1 MKIFWP
7 RIAFAPLLLT
17 FVGELGAIDVE
28 ELPPPAKHKVNFV
41 KEILPIFKKHCV
53 ECHGPDKQ
61 KSDYRI
67 DVKARAFGGG
77 EMGEAIIP
85 GKSAESPLVHFIS
98 GLDEE
103 VIMPP
108 KGDSLGDKK
117 VGLIR
122 AWIDQG
128 ADWPDDAG
136 AQVADPMDHWAFKP
150 LQQPGTPRFMN
161 PIDAFLLVRLE
172 RKGLKFSPRADKR
185 TLIRRLYLVMHGLPP
200 TSAEVTAF
208 VENKDPRA
216 YAQLVDRVLASPRYG
231 ERWGQHWLDIVRFA
245 ESHGFEMNRERP
257 HAWRYRDYVI
267 ESFNTDK
274 PYNQFVKEQL
284 AGDTF
289 GAEAATGFIVA
300 GPHDMV
306 LGSDPA
312 HQATLRQNDLAEM
325 VNATGTTFLGLT
337 LGCARCHNHKF
348 DPVSQ
353 NDFYAMTAIFAGV
366 QHADQIIGSKNKLQ
380 RKTKVLEGLMVL
392 DKSLAGLFRPPVTY
406 DRNDEFFAPEETQSV
421 RFTVLTTTGQ
431 SEPCIDELEVFDV
444 DKNNVALGATLK
456 SSGNF
461 ANNPKHKLVHLIDGK
476 FGNPYSWISNERG
489 KGWVQITFSKPARIE
504 HIVWQRDRQG
514 KILDRLPTNYKI
526 EIELTPDQWRV
537 VASSNSRVPFGAKF
551 DANAVAARKDLTE
564 AQKTKTTALLKKRAA
579 LRKEL
584 AEIET
589 GSLAYAGKFTKPP
602 KTFRLHRG
610 DAIQP
615 RETVTA
621 GTLLKFNGARLAAE
635 APEKARRTALAE
647 WIVNP
652 ENPLTARV
660 IVNRVWQYHFG
671 TGLVDTPSD
680 FGHNGASPT
689 HPEFLDWLATDFI
702 THRWSLKHL
711 HRRIL
716 GSRAFTQSSTPQ
728 PGALKRDAQS
738 RLLWRFPPRRL
749 EAEAIRDSILAAS
762 GKLDLAMGGPGFSL
776 FEIQKENVRHYFP
789 KKKFSAADWRR
800 MVYATKFRQEQDD
813 VFGAFDCPDG
823 NQSVPRRGRSTTPM
837 QALNLLNSAFVLDQA
852 KHLAAR
858 IKKDAG
864 DNPEAQVRRAFHLTL
879 GRAPEDRELAAA
891 KNLSSA
897 HGLPALARALFNTH
911 EFITIP

>member
-67 DVKARAFGGG
+67 DVKAWAFKGG

-108 KGDSLGDKK
+108 KGDPLGGKT

-150 LQQPGTPRFMN
+150 LRQPGTPRFMD

-172 RKGLKFSPRADKR
+172 AKGLKFSPRADKR

-200 TSAEVTAF
+200 TQAEVAAF
-208 VENKDPRA
+208 VENNDPRA

-366 QHADQIIGSKNKLQ
+366 QHADRIVGSKNKLQ

-392 DKSLAGLFRPPVTY
+392 DKSLAGLFRPPVNY
-406 DRNDEFFAPEETQSV
+406 NRNDEFFAPVEAQSV
-421 RFTVLTTTGQ
+421 RFTVLATTGQ

-444 DKNNVALGATLK
+444 EKNNVALGATLK

-526 EIELTPDQWRV
+526 EIEPTPDQWRV

-564 AQKTKTTALLKKRAA
+564 AQKIKTATLLKKYAE

-615 RETVTA
+615 REAVTA

>member
-1 MKIFWP
+1 
-7 RIAFAPLLLT
+7 
-17 FVGELGAIDVE
+17 
-28 ELPPPAKHKVNFV
+28 
-41 KEILPIFKKHCV
+41 
-53 ECHGPDKQ
+53 
-61 KSDYRI
+61 
-67 DVKARAFGGG
+67 
-77 EMGEAIIP
+77 
-85 GKSAESPLVHFIS
+85 
-98 GLDEE
+98 
-103 VIMPP
+103 
-108 KGDSLGDKK
+108 
-117 VGLIR
+117 
-122 AWIDQG
+122 
-128 ADWPDDAG
+128 PDDAG
-136 AQVADPMDHWAFKP
+136 AQIADPMEHWAFKP
-150 LQQPGTPRFMN
+150 LRQPGTPRFMD
-161 PIDAFLLVRLE
+161 PMDAFLWVRLE
-172 RKGLKFSPRADKR
+172 AKGLKFSPRTDKR
-185 TLIRRLYLVMHGLPP
+185 TLIRRLYFVMHGLPP

-216 YAQLVDRVLASPRYG
+216 YTQLVDRVLASPRYG
-231 ERWGQHWLDIVRFA
+231 ERWGQHWLDVVRFA

-267 ESFNTDK
+267 DSFNADK

-284 AGDTF
+284 AGGAF

-366 QHADQIIGSKNKLQ
+366 QHADRIIGSKNKLQ
-380 RKTKVLEGLMVL
+380 GKTKLLEELTAL
-392 DKSLAGLFRPPVTY
+392 DKSLAGLLRPPVTY
-406 DRNDEFFAPEETQSV
+406 DRNEEFFAPMKARSV
-421 RFTVLTTTGQ
+421 RFTVLATTGQ
-431 SEPCIDELEVFDV
+431 SEPCIDELEVLDV
-444 DKNNVALGATLK
+444 DKKNVSLGGTLK
-456 SSGNF
+456 SSGDF
-461 ANNPKHKLVHLIDGK
+461 ANNPKHKLAHLIDGK
-476 FGNPYSWISNERG
+476 FGNPRSWISNEPG

-504 HIVWQRDRQG
+504 RIVWQRDRQG
-514 KILDRLPTNYKI
+514 KLRDRLPTKYKI
-526 EIELTPDQWRV
+526 EIEPAPGQWRV
-537 VASSNSRVPFGAKF
+537 VASSENRVPFGAKF

-564 AQKTKTTALLKKRAA
+564 AQKIKTATLLKKHAE

-615 RETVTA
+615 REAVTA
-621 GTLLKFNGARLAAE
+621 GTLLKFNGARLAAD

-702 THRWSLKHL
+702 TQRWSLKHL

-728 PGALKRDAQS
+728 PAALKRDAQS

-789 KKKFSAADWRR
+789 KKKFSATDWRR

-823 NQSVPRRGRSTTPM
+823 NQSVPRRGRYTTPM
-837 QALNLLNSAFVLDQA
+837 QA
-852 KHLAAR
+852 
-858 IKKDAG
+858 
-864 DNPEAQVRRAFHLTL
+864 
-879 GRAPEDRELAAA
+879 
-891 KNLSSA
+891 
-897 HGLPALARALFNTH
+897 
-911 EFITIP
+911 

>member
-1 MKIFWP
+1 MKSFYP
-7 RIAFAPLLLT
+7 SIAPALLLLFLT
-17 FVGELGAIDVE
+17 GSIAAIDID
-28 ELPPPAKHKVNFV
+28 ELPPPAKQKVNFV

-53 ECHGPDKQ
+53 KCHGPDKQ

-67 DVKARAFGGG
+67 DVKARAFEGG
-77 EMGEAIIP
+77 EMGSAIIP

-103 VIMPP
+103 VLMPP
-108 KGDSLGDKK
+108 KGDLLEDKT

-136 AQVADPMDHWAFKP
+136 AQIADPMEHWAFKP
-150 LQQPGTPRFMN
+150 LRQPGTPRFMD
-161 PIDAFLLVRLE
+161 PMDAFLWVRLE
-172 RKGLKFSPRADKR
+172 AKGLKFSPQAEKR

-200 TSAEVTAF
+200 TVAEVKAF

-216 YAQLVDRVLASPRYG
+216 YAKLVERVLASPRYG
-231 ERWGQHWLDIVRFA
+231 ERWGQHWLDVARFA

-267 ESFNTDK
+267 DSFNADK

-284 AGDTF
+284 AGGTF

-306 LGSDPA
+306 LGKDPA

-366 QHADQIIGSKNKLQ
+366 KHADRTIAGKKNLQ
-380 RKTKVLEGLMVL
+380 RKTKLLEELTGL
-392 DKSLAGLFRPPVTY
+392 DKSLAGLLKPPAAY
-406 DRNDEFFAPEETQSV
+406 DRNEEFFAPVKAKSV
-421 RFTVLTTTGQ
+421 RFTVLAT
-431 SEPCIDELEVFDV
+431 SCRAEPCIDELEVFDV
-444 DKNNVALGATLK
+444 DKKNVALGGALK
-456 SSGNF
+456 SSGDF
-461 ANNPKHKLVHLIDGK
+461 ANNPKHKLAHLIDGK
-476 FGNPYSWISNERG
+476 FGNSRSWISNERG

-504 HIVWQRDRQG
+504 RIVWQRDRLGVLQ
-514 KILDRLPTNYKI
+514 DRLPTNYKI
-526 EIELTPDQWRV
+526 EIESAPGQWRV
-537 VASSNSRVPFGAKF
+537 VASSNSRVPFGTKF
-551 DANAVAARKDLTE
+551 DANAVAAQKDLTE
-564 AQKTKTTALLKKRAA
+564 AQKIKTTALLKKHAA

-589 GSLAYAGKFTKPP
+589 GSLAYAGKFAKPP

-610 DAIQP
+610 DAMQP
-615 RETVTA
+615 REAVAA
-621 GTLLKFNGARLAAE
+621 GTLLKFNGARFAAE
-635 APEKARRTALAE
+635 ATEATRRTALAE
-647 WIVNP
+647 WIVSP

-671 TGLVDTPSD
+671 TGLVDTPND
-680 FGHNGASPT
+680 FGHNGAPPS
-689 HPEFLDWLATDFI
+689 HPEFLDWLAADFI

-716 GSRAFTQSSTPQ
+716 GSRAFTQSSAPL
-728 PGALKRDAQS
+728 PAALKRDAQS

-789 KKKFSAADWRR
+789 KQEFGPADWRR
-800 MVYATKFRQEQDD
+800 MVYATKFRQELDD

-837 QALNLLNSAFVLDQA
+837 QALNLLNSPFILDQA
-852 KHLAAR
+852 NHLAAR
-858 IKKDAG
+858 VKKDAG
-864 DNPEAQVRRAFHLTL
+864 PNVEAQVRRAFHLTL
-879 GRAPEDRELAAA
+879 GRVPEIHELAAA
-891 KNLSSA
+891 KKLA
-897 HGLPALARALFNTH
+897 TDHGLPALARALFNTH

>member
-1 MKIFWP
+1 MKIFCQ
-7 RIAFAPLLLT
+7 RIAFVFLLLT
-17 FVGELGAIDVE
+17 FVGGLGAIDVE
-28 ELPPPAKHKVNFV
+28 ELPPPAKRKVNFV

-53 ECHGPDKQ
+53 KCHGPDKQ

-67 DVKARAFGGG
+67 DVKARAFEGG

-103 VIMPP
+103 VVMPP
-108 KGDSLGDKK
+108 KGDLLGDKT

-128 ADWPDDAG
+128 ANWPDDAG

-150 LQQPGTPRFMN
+150 LRQPETPRFMD

-172 RKGLKFSPRADKR
+172 AKGLKFSPRADKR

-200 TSAEVTAF
+200 TSVEVAAF
-208 VENKDPRA
+208 VKNKDPRA

-231 ERWGQHWLDIVRFA
+231 ERWGQHWLDVARFA
-245 ESHGFEMNRERP
+245 ESHGFEMNQERP

-267 ESFNTDK
+267 DSFNADK

-284 AGDTF
+284 VGGAG
-289 GAEAATGFIVA
+289 AATGFIVA

-306 LGSDPA
+306 FGKDPV

-366 QHADQIIGSKNKLQ
+366 QHADRIIGGKKNLQ
-380 RKTKVLEGLMVL
+380 RKTKLLEEMAGL
-392 DKSLAGLFRPPVTY
+392 DKSLAGLLKPPVTY
-406 DRNDEFFAPEETQSV
+406 DRNEEFFVPVKAQSV
-421 RFTVLTTTGQ
+421 RFTVLATSSRG
-431 SEPCIDELEVFDV
+431 EPCIDELEVFDA
-444 DKNNVALGATLK
+444 DKKNVARGGALK
-456 SSGNF
+456 SSGDF
-461 ANNPKHKLVHLIDGK
+461 SNNPKHKLEHLIDGK
-476 FGNPYSWISNERG
+476 FGNSHSWISNERG
-489 KGWVQITFSKPARIE
+489 KGWVQITFSQPARIE
-504 HIVWQRDRQG
+504 RIIWQRDRLG
-514 KILDRLPTNYKI
+514 KYKDRLPANYKI
-526 EIELTPDQWRV
+526 EIESAPGQWRV
-537 VASSNSRVPFGAKF
+537 VASSENRVPFGAKF

-564 AQKTKTTALLKKRAA
+564 TQKTKTTALLKKRAA

-589 GSLAYAGKFTKPP
+589 GPLAYAGKFEKPP

-615 RETVTA
+615 REAVTA

-635 APEKARRTALAE
+635 APEEARRTALAE

-671 TGLVDTPSD
+671 TGLVDTPND
-680 FGHNGASPT
+680 FGHNGAPPT
-689 HPEFLDWLATDFI
+689 HPEFLGWLATDFI

-728 PGALKRDAQS
+728 PAALKRDAQS

-789 KKKFSAADWRR
+789 KQKFSGADWRR

-852 KHLAAR
+852 KHLADR

-891 KNLSSA
+891 KNLSA
-897 HGLPALARALFNTH
+897 VHGLPALARALFNTH

>member
-1 MKIFWP
+1 MKKICP
-7 RIAFAPLLLT
+7 RIAHTLLLLS
-17 FVGELGAIDVE
+17 FVGSLAAIDPE
-28 ELPPPAKHKVNFV
+28 ELPPPAKHEVNFV
-41 KEILPIFKKHCV
+41 KEIFPIFKKHCIK
-53 ECHGPDKQ
+53 CHGPDKQ

-67 DVKARAFGGG
+67 DVKARAFEGG

-103 VIMPP
+103 IMMPP
-108 KGDSLGDKK
+108 KGDLLGDKT

-136 AQVADPMDHWAFKP
+136 AAVVDPMDHWAFKP
-150 LQQPGTPRFMN
+150 LRQPGTPRFLAPM
-161 PIDAFLLVRLE
+161 DAFLSVRLE
-172 RKGLKFSPRADKR
+172 AKGLKFSPRADKR

-200 TSAEVTAF
+200 TPAEVKAF
-208 VENKDPRA
+208 VENKNPRA

-231 ERWGQHWLDIVRFA
+231 ERWGQHWLDVARFA

-267 ESFNTDK
+267 DSFNTDK

-284 AGDTF
+284 VGGAF
-289 GAEAATGFIVA
+289 EAEAATGFIVA

-306 LGSDPA
+306 FGKDPV

-366 QHADQIIGSKNKLQ
+366 QHADRIIGGKKNLQ
-380 RKTKVLEGLMVL
+380 RKTKLLEELAAL
-392 DKSLAGLFRPPVTY
+392 DKSLAGLLKPPVAY
-406 DRNDEFFAPEETQSV
+406 DRNEEFFAPVKAKSV
-421 RFTVLTTTGQ
+421 RFTVLATSHQG
-431 SEPCIDELEVFDV
+431 EPCIDELEVFGEDN
-444 DKNNVALGATLK
+444 KNVALGGTLK

-461 ANNPKHKLVHLIDGK
+461 ANNPKHKLAHLIDGK
-476 FGNPYSWISNERG
+476 FGNSRSWISNARG
-489 KGWVQITFSKPARIE
+489 KGWVQVTFAKPARIE
-504 HIVWQRDRQG
+504 RIVWQRDRLG
-514 KILDRLPTNYKI
+514 KYQDRLPTNYKI
-526 EIELTPDQWRV
+526 EVETAPGQWRR
-537 VASSNSRVPFGAKF
+537 VASSNGRVPFGVKF
-551 DANAVAARKDLTE
+551 DANAVAARKDLNK

-589 GSLAYAGKFTKPP
+589 GPLAYAGKFEKPP

-610 DAIQP
+610 DAMQP
-615 RETVTA
+615 REAVAA

-635 APEKARRTALAE
+635 APEAARRMALAE
-647 WIVNP
+647 WIVSP
-652 ENPLTARV
+652 ANPLTARV

-671 TGLVDTPSD
+671 TGLVDTPND
-680 FGHNGASPT
+680 FGHNGAPPT
-689 HPEFLDWLATDFI
+689 HPKFLDWLAADFI

-716 GSRAFTQSSTPQ
+716 GSRAFTQSSAPQ
-728 PGALKRDAQS
+728 PAALKRDAQS

-776 FEIQKENVRHYFP
+776 FEIEKENVRHYFP
-789 KKKFSAADWRR
+789 KQKFGPADWRR
-800 MVYATKFRQEQDD
+800 MVYATKFRQELDD

-852 KHLAAR
+852 DHLAAR
-858 IKKDAG
+858 VKKDAG
-864 DNPEAQVRRAFHLTL
+864 KNAEAQVRRAFHLTL
-879 GRAPEDRELAAA
+879 GRAPEARELAAA
-891 KNLSSA
+891 KKLSA
-897 HGLPALARALFNTH
+897 THGLPALARALFNTH